1 MNILVT
7 FDNNYLEPALNMLL
21 SLKRYNDDLIIHI
34 IYNNLSEQ
42 SLIKIKEFVNKYNI
56 GKLKLYYYGTS
67 DKNLSTIRTNYITDS
82 CYLRMYAPFIIEDVD
97 RILYLDPDIICQGS
111 LKDLYNID
119 LENKAMAA
127 CENMLREDVSFL
139 RELMLEHLIMP
150 SDAIY
155 VNSGVLLIDTNK
167 YKEYVSK
174 TQLDNFLKDKSCFLD
189 YHDQDAIN
197 YLFYNK
203 IKIVDNNYNYQI
215 NAVDKGKEDL
225 DKIIIHYSEATKPW
239 KKDYPWPKKAIPYY
253 KLLQYKG
260 ENDLLNDLIIFHKSC
275 E

>member
-34 IYNNLSEQ
+34 IYDNLSEQ

-56 GKLKLYYYGTS
+56 GELKLYYYGTS

-97 RILYLDPDIICQGS
+97 KILYLDPDIICQGS
-111 LKDLYNID
+111 LKEFYDID

-150 SDAIY
+150 LDAIY

-239 KKDYPWPKKAIPYY
+239 KKDYPWPNKAIPYY